1 MAVWKVNFP
10 PGSFRPYADT
20 IAIGGGAD
28 WRPSPQAKIN
38 QGAGAFWA
46 IKMNVRNHIRRR

>member
-1 MAVWKVNFP
+1 VAVWKVNFP